1 MLFSKNLAMP
11 IRFRVGAALAL
22 VLSALALSA
31 AAAGEVVEQ
40 VLVKVN
46 GEIFTKTDLE
56 ERQVQALR
64 QMGQQLDPKS
74 DPSDAQLRK
83 MLDQVTPQLIVNV
96 VDEMLLLQRGREL
109 GYKMGDDQFKSV
121 LESIKKDN
129 KIESDEQFQAA
140 LKQEN
145 MTLTDLRKQLERT
158 MIIQRVQQNEVMGK
172 IAVDDEEARKYYD
185 AHKSEFTKPQTITL
199 REIFVNVPTDGANIN
214 VGTDEQ
220 ARARA
225 ADIRQ
230 RAVAGESFEKLAADL
245 SDAPSRANA
254 GLIGPLSLSDLSP
267 DLRNVI
273 GAMKVGDLTEVLR
286 SQKGY
291 QILKLESMTTA
302 EIVPFEQ
309 AREEISNRVFTDKR
323 KQEFDKYLQKLRT
336 EAIIEWKNAELKTAY
351 DTGLEQLKTGAAQPL
366 AAQQMADAGRWVA

>member
-83 MLDQVTPQLIVNV
+83 MLDQVTPQLLVNV
-96 VDEMLLLQRGREL
+96 IDEMLLVQRGREL
-109 GYKMGDDQFKSV
+109 GYRMGDDQFKSV

-145 MTLTDLRKQLERT
+145 MTLTDLRRQLERT
-158 MIIQRVQQNEVMGK
+158 MIVQRVQQNEVLGK
-172 IAVDDEEARKYYD
+172 IAVADEEARHYYE
-185 AHKSEFTKPQTITL
+185 AHLAEFTKPQTVTL
-199 REIFVNVPTDGANIN
+199 REIFVSVPDNGKAVS
-214 VGTDEQ
+214 VGLDED
-220 ARARA
+220 AREKATGIRARA
-225 ADIRQ
+225 M
-230 RAVAGESFEKLAADL
+230 AGES
-245 SDAPSRANA
+245 
-254 GLIGPLSLSDLSP
+254 
-267 DLRNVI
+267 
-273 GAMKVGDLTEVLR
+273 
-286 SQKGY
+286 
-291 QILKLESMTTA
+291 
-302 EIVPFEQ
+302 
-309 AREEISNRVFTDKR
+309 
-323 KQEFDKYLQKLRT
+323 
-336 EAIIEWKNAELKTAY
+336 
-351 DTGLEQLKTGAAQPL
+351 
-366 AAQQMADAGRWVA
+366 